1 MEMKR
6 MKLKRKAEYIGGY
19 KGSKEDTKTMEK
31 IYNGLIG
38 LVVGDAVGAPVEFLE
53 RDSFHLTGMVGYG
66 THNVPPGTWT
76 DDSSMALA
84 TAESIAKVWPG

>member
-1 MEMKR
+1 MKDEMLLNKYR
-6 MKLKRKAEYIGGY
+6 GCLMGGAA
-19 KGSKEDTKTMEK
+19 
-31 IYNGLIG
+31 
-38 LVVGDAVGAPVEFLE
+38 GDAVGAPVGFLE

-84 TAESIAKVWPG
+84 TAESIARLGRVDADDAREVE

>member
-1 MEMKR
+1 
-6 MKLKRKAEYIGGY
+6 
-19 KGSKEDTKTMEK
+19 MEK

-84 TAESIAKVWPG
+84 TAESIARLGRVDADDAREVE

>member
-19 KGSKEDTKTMEK
+19 KSSKEDSQTMEK

-38 LVVGDAVGAPVEFLE
+38 LIVGDAIGAPVEFLE
-53 RDSFHLTGMVGYG
+53 RDSFHLTGMVG
-66 THNVPPGTWT
+66 
-76 DDSSMALA
+76 
-84 TAESIAKVWPG
+84 